1 MGQSYPS
8 PLQINFF
15 WNLGFLLGI
24 TIILQIITGIFLGL
38 HYTSDLNSAYFSLF
52 FFIREI
58 YYGWG
63 LRYLHSSGASFV
75 FLFLFLHLGRAIFY
89 GSYFYNPN
97 TWFSGIVLLFFLM
110 AIAFMGYVLPFGQ
123 MSFWG
128 AIVITNLLS
137 PFPCLV
143 EWVSGGYGV
152 HNPTLKRFF
161 LFHFQLPFLLTGF
174 IILHLFYLHFHSSNN
189 PLRLNTNNKI
199 PFFPFIL
206 IKDFFGFLVISC
218 LYFLQVHFGV
228 SSLSHPDNA
237 LEACA
242 LVTPLH
248 IVPEW
253 YFLCQYAMLKAVP
266 NKNAG
271 FIILLT
277 SIFILFLF
285 GEIRNLTT
293 FTRLMDCNN
302 GFSLSFFFLGVLSFL
317 WIGAQF
323 PQEKFLSY
331 ARILTLDYYFLLMC
345 ILFSK

>member
-1 MGQSYPS
+1 M
-8 PLQINFF
+8 
-15 WNLGFLLGI
+15 GFLA
-24 TIILQIITGIFLGL
+24 L
-38 HYTSDLNSAYFSLF
+38 HYTSDLNSAYFSVF
-52 FFIREI
+52 FLIREV
-58 YYGWG
+58 YYGWC
-63 LRYLHSSGASFV
+63 LRYFHSSGASFV

-97 TWFSGIVLLFFLM
+97 TWFSGILILFFLM

-128 AIVITNLLS
+128 PTVITNLLS
-137 PFPCLV
+137 PFPSLV
-143 EWVSGGYGV
+143 EWLCGGYCV
-152 HNPTLKRFF
+152 YSPTLKRFF
-161 LFHFQLPFLLTGF
+161 LFHFILPFLVLG
-174 IILHLFYLHFHSSNN
+174 LVCPHLFYLHFHSSNN
-189 PLRLNTNNKI
+189 PLRLNTNNKV
-199 PFFPFIL
+199 PFFPFIF
-206 IKDFFGFLVISC
+206 IKDFLGLILILS
-218 LYFLQVHFGV
+218 LYFLQTHFGV

-242 LVTPLH
+242 FLTPLH

-253 YFLCQYAMLKAVP
+253 YFLCQYAILKAVP

-277 SIFILFLF
+277 SIFALFFF

-302 GFSLSFFFLGVLSFL
+302 GFSISFFFLSFGSFV

-331 ARILTLDYYFLLMC
+331 ARILTLDFYFLIMC
-345 ILFSK
+345 ILFPKKKKKKKKKKVPALIPLL